1 MEKKFLT
8 NRSAITLV
16 ELITT
21 VLLIVFIF
29 AGGVIIVTTSMRLFK
44 TELTR
49 SIVMDD
55 LTMALEWIKK
65 DAMLSDEVDITTG
78 NEITLYFTH
87 PNTAPFPNIRYYVK
101 GGTTELYRQISG
113 VAGDGKLIT
122 DLIDAANLPI
132 FTKPAESNYLLATL
146 WIEDVAAKANACQDI
161 GVMLRCR
168 RTAP

>member
-1 MEKKFLT
+1 MKKELLNT
-8 NRSAITLV
+8 RSAMTLV
-16 ELITT
+16 ELICAV
-21 VLLIVFIF
+21 VLMVFIF
-29 AGGVIIVTTSMRLFK
+29 GGGVIIITTSMRLFK

-55 LTMALEWIKK
+55 LTMALEWVKK
-65 DAMLSDEVDITTG
+65 DAMLSDDVDISVG
-78 NEITLYFTH
+78 NEITLHFTH
-87 PNTAPFPNIRYYVK
+87 PNTVPLSDIRYYVK

-122 DLIDAANLPI
+122 DIIDAANLPI
-132 FTKPAESNYLLATL
+132 FTKPASSNYLLAKV
-146 WIEDVAAKANACQDI
+146 WIKDVVAKASGCQDI